1 MALPK
6 IKHPVFKLKL
16 PSTEEMVRYR
26 PYTVK
31 EEKILLMI
39 NSSVDDID
47 FVSDNIKT
55 IIRNCIL
62 EEELDVD
69 KLTVFDVQYIFAKL
83 RSKSVSETLQI
94 TIEEDNVEYRG
105 GLNLEKL
112 QVKRNKDH
120 SNKIE
125 INEEYGI
132 VMRYP
137 SFNDVIELEKKSDE
151 DSIINLIVKCIDK
164 IYDADKVYTKDDYTN
179 DELKTWLDE
188 LPSGSFEKFEKFFD
202 TAPHI
207 KEVIKLKSKD
217 GGEKEYVVD
226 SLSDFFI

>member
-16 PSTEEMVRYR
+16 PSTEEMIRYR

-39 NSSVDDID
+39 NSSADDID
-47 FVSDNIKT
+47 FVADNIKT
-55 IIRNCIL
+55 IIRNCVL
-62 EEELDVD
+62 EEEFDVD

-83 RSKSVSETLQI
+83 RSKSVSETMQI
-94 TIEEDNVEYRG
+94 TIEEDDIEYRG

-120 SNKIE
+120 TNKIE
-125 INEEYGI
+125 ISEEYGI
-132 VMRYP
+132 MMKYP
-137 SFNDVIELEKKSDE
+137 TFTDVIELEKNANE
-151 DSIINLIVKCIDK
+151 DSVIGLIIKCIDK
-164 IYDADKVYTKDDYTN
+164 IYDADKVYTKDEYTD
-179 DELKTWLDE
+179 DELKIWLDD
-188 LPSGSFEKFEKFFD
+188 LPSGSFEKFEAFFD
-202 TAPHI
+202 SAPHI

-226 SLSDFFI
+226 SLSDFFM